1 METEKK
7 LIHADMCGTA
17 LALSLSLFLGLFV
30 CLHGGLFFFLFL
42 QRKRL
47 GFLRSMERACV
58 TNEMGRKLMLRMVR
72 SIFVAIDS
80 DDYVRL
86 RLL

>member
-17 LALSLSLFLGLFV
+17 LALSLSLSRAFCLPARGFV
-30 CLHGGLFFFLFL
+30 FFFFFL

-58 TNEMGRKLMLRMVR
+58 TNEMGRKLMLCMVR